1 MNLDKAGVVSVHKS
15 AEHTFSKYT
24 CDYIE
29 LLAGEGVLR
38 DAHCGT
44 TVKHRSRVT
53 KDPYQPNLRQ
63 LHLIHAELFDEL
75 HEKGFTVNP
84 GDLGENVTTRN
95 IPLLEL
101 PTNTLLYI
109 GDDVVVKLTGL
120 RNPCNQIDTF
130 MPGLQ
135 SAVLDHDSEGN
146 IIRKCGVMAVILVG
160 RVVKADDSITIEL
173 PDRPHIPL
181 QRV

>member
-1 MNLDKAGVVSVHKS
+1 MNLDKAGVAAVHKN
-15 AEHTFSKYT
+15 AEHTFSKFT
-24 CDYIE
+24 CDCIE
-29 LLAGEGVLR
+29 LLASEGVKG

-44 TVKHRSRVT
+44 TVQHRSRVV

-63 LHLIHAELFDEL
+63 LHLIHTELLEEL
-75 HEKGFTVNP
+75 QTKGFSVKP
-84 GDLGENVTTRN
+84 GDLGENITTRN

-109 GDDVVVKLTGL
+109 GDDAVVKLTGL

-130 MPGLQ
+130 MPGLL
-135 SAVLDHDSEGN
+135 SAVLDRDSDGN

-160 RVVKADDSITIEL
+160 GVIKEDDLITIEM
-173 PDRPHIPL
+173 PAEPHIPL
-181 QRV
+181 ERV

>member
-1 MNLDKAGVVSVHKS
+1 MNLDKAEVVSVHKS

-29 LLAGEGVLR
+29 LLTGEGVLG

-44 TVKHRSRVT
+44 TVKHRSRVA

-63 LHLIHAELFDEL
+63 LHLIHVELFYEL

-95 IPLLEL
+95 IPLLKL

-120 RNPCNQIDTF
+120 RNPCNQIETF
-130 MPGLQ
+130 MPGLL
-135 SAVLDHDSEGN
+135 SAVIDHDSEGN
-146 IIRKCGVMAVILVG
+146 ILRKCGVMAVILVG
-160 RVVKADDSITIEL
+160 GVVKADDSITIEL
-173 PDRPHIPL
+173 PGKPHIPL